1 MSRENDHAPAR
12 AQAFMAEAAPPLPAR
27 RDDRARPQVRTIED
41 PRALASLEDL
51 WNALGSGLSSPMQH
65 FSWTAA
71 ALETVCASDR
81 LRVVLLRQGASAA
94 LAPLARSPR
103 WLPVLCMVGVSRLG
117 EPVDFLYSDE
127 AALDALAAALCRAGD
142 PLCLE
147 HLLDDTR
154 VLPALR
160 RAYAGRGW
168 IRVDPMNACPVV
180 PLHAGWQDP
189 FTQFN
194 AGRRS
199 DFRRSQRHAEKHGSV
214 SYEILSPAPGEVDG
228 LLDEAYA
235 VESRSWKGH
244 AGTDL
249 LTDRPLGD
257 FYRRVARS
265 ASERGD
271 LRIAF
276 MRIDGRAVAMQVMVE
291 HARRLWLLKIGYD
304 EAFARCSAG
313 NLLMLEAIGHAA
325 QRGLVAC
332 EFLGSAEAWTRLWT
346 EQVRQQVKIRVY
358 PYNLRGALFFAAD
371 AAAFVGKRLRRFA
384 QRQLERLRRPA
395 APGRAPQ

>member
-1 MSRENDHAPAR
+1 MSRENDHASAR
-12 AQAFMAEAAPPLPAR
+12 AQAFMAETLPPAPAR
-27 RDDRARPQVRTIED
+27 RDDGARPQVRFIED
-41 PRALASLEDL
+41 PGALASLEDQ
-51 WNALGSGLSSPMQH
+51 WNALGCGLPSPMQH

-71 ALETVCASDR
+71 ALATVCSEDR
-81 LRVVLLRQGASAA
+81 LRVVLLRQGTSGA
-94 LAPLARSPR
+94 LAPLVRSTG
-103 WLPVLCMVGVSRLG
+103 WLPVLHVIGVSRLG
-117 EPVDFLYSDE
+117 EPMDFLYSDE
-127 AALDALAAALCRAGD
+127 PALDALAAALRRSGN

-147 HLLDDTR
+147 HLLEDTR

-180 PLHAGWQDP
+180 PLHEGWKDP

-199 DFRRSQRHAEKHGSV
+199 DFRRAQRHAEKHGRV
-214 SYEILSPAPGEVDG
+214 SYEILSPAPQDVDR

-249 LTDRPLGD
+249 LNDRPLGD

-271 LRIAF
+271 LRVGF
-276 MRIDGRAVAMQVMVE
+276 MRIDGRPVAMQVMVE
-291 HARRLWLLKIGYD
+291 HASRLWLLKIGYD
-304 EAFARCSAG
+304 EEFARASAG
-313 NLLMLEAIGHAA
+313 NLLLLESIRDAA

-332 EFLGSAEAWTRLWT
+332 EFLGSAEAWTRVWT
-346 EQVRQQVKIRVY
+346 DQVRQQVKIRVY
-358 PYNLRGALFFAAD
+358 PYNLRGALYFTSDAMVFA
-371 AAAFVGKRLRRFA
+371 GKRLRRFA
-384 QRQLERLRRPA
+384 QRQLERLRRPPVPDR
-395 APGRAPQ
+395 APG